1 MKKIALITGATAG
14 FGKSSVK
21 KFIEDGWGVIATG
34 RREDRLLKL
43 KEQYGESL
51 HCLNFDIQ
59 DSSQVEAAI
68 KSLPSN
74 FENIDLLINNAGLAL
89 GTAPAQQ
96 CDLEQWNTMVD
107 TNIRGLMTL
116 THKVLPKL
124 IETRGAVINIS
135 SVAASYPYP
144 GGNVYGGTKAFVV
157 QFSLGL
163 RSDLHGT
170 GVRVTCVEPG
180 M

>member
-74 FENIDLLINNAGLAL
+74 FENIEDGKIEQNYIHGEEPYITEMTNFIKIIKNEIVQPYTFEEDLKILKILN
-89 GTAPAQQ
+89 
-96 CDLEQWNTMVD
+96 
-107 TNIRGLMTL
+107 
-116 THKVLPKL
+116 L
-124 IETRGAVINIS
+124 IENS
-135 SVAASYPYP
+135 SDNGQKQMV
-144 GGNVYGGTKAFVV
+144 NF
-157 QFSLGL
+157 
-163 RSDLHGT
+163 
-170 GVRVTCVEPG
+170 
-180 M
+180 

>member
-34 RREDRLLKL
+34 RREDRLLRL
-43 KEQYGESL
+43 KEQYGESI

-74 FENIDLLINNAGLAL
+74 FENIDLLINFLHL
-89 GTAPAQQ
+89 
-96 CDLEQWNTMVD
+96 CS
-107 TNIRGLMTL
+107 I
-116 THKVLPKL
+116 
-124 IETRGAVINIS
+124 
-135 SVAASYPYP
+135 PYH
-144 GGNVYGGTKAFVV
+144 
-157 QFSLGL
+157 SL
-163 RSDLHGT
+163 
-170 GVRVTCVEPG
+170 
-180 M
+180 